1 MRNLIF
7 SKETAIWI
15 VLMLISIFSWVVG
28 INHGML
34 FEKAFLESAA
44 ILILAFFKVR
54 LVIMHFM
61 EVGHAPTT
69 LRLSCE
75 AWVFVSCIGLIIM
88 TGRQVQV

>member
-34 FEKAFLESAA
+34 FERAFLESAA

-54 LVIMHFM
+54 LVIIHFM

-69 LRLSCE
+69 LKLSCE

-88 TGRQVQV
+88 TGGQFQA

>member
-7 SKETAIWI
+7 SKETVIWI

-34 FEKAFLESAA
+34 FERAFLESAA

-54 LVIMHFM
+54 LVIMYFM

-88 TGRQVQV
+88 TGGQFQT

>member
-7 SKETAIWI
+7 SKETVIWI
-15 VLMLISIFSWVVG
+15 VLMLISIFSWIVG

-69 LRLSCE
+69 LKLSCE
-75 AWVFVSCIGLIIM
+75 VWVFVSCIGLIIM
-88 TGRQVQV
+88 TGGQFQA

>member
-69 LRLSCE
+69 LKLSCE

-88 TGRQVQV
+88 TGGQFQA